1 MSEKSSAAA
10 IAVIG
15 VSFKSI
21 KHTFPFLQGKAA
33 PVSRRWKYRAMFPS
47 CSGLW
52 WREKEGGYGGLFFS
66 FHHKPPLTLNLEL
79 MNQKKNTPIGTVK

>member
-1 MSEKSSAAA
+1 
-10 IAVIG
+10 
-15 VSFKSI
+15 
-21 KHTFPFLQGKAA
+21 
-33 PVSRRWKYRAMFPS
+33 MFPS